1 MLDPLG
7 KNTMRGR
14 LRRRRVSQRQA
25 YLGAGPAPAPRS
37 TPASQCNACCLREMT
52 LAEAA
57 TDELIALLNAAD
69 GIGQQSFA
77 QLLQSAA
84 RALVGQRV

>member
-1 MLDPLG
+1 
-7 KNTMRGR
+7 
-14 LRRRRVSQRQA
+14 
-25 YLGAGPAPAPRS
+25 
-37 TPASQCNACCLREMT
+37 MT